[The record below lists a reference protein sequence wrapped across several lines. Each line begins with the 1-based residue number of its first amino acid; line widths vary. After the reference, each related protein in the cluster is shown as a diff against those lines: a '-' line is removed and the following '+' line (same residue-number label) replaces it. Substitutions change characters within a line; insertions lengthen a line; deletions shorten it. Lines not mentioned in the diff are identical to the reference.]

1 MVKSLTKT
9 IRSRF
14 ASLQQSSL
22 SFRYRL
28 IASILG
34 GILLLGAVVATVYIQ
49 NINAHNAADLQ
60 LQQNMTTHLRNFR
73 AALWEAG
80 SALDDELVNPLQ
92 DHTAQINSQLQEA
105 SLQLQALMQSSN
117 LADSD
122 LQPMLQQ
129 LDRQLAKLQTHVAD
143 LLQKRRD
150 PNWVYPML
158 PFINQILLESNQE
171 FYTAV
176 NEALAELDESP
187 PSPAN
192 WRLYRLLDSIK
203 DLWQLKILEFRA
215 VVIRFAALGDLTEIP
230 QEENIGFLHE
240 QIEKKLAKLE
250 KLRQQGKLGFIAEE
264 SLDIMK
270 YRAGK
275 WARDFQAFRELR
287 RSGIWRSDLHY
298 LQTNI
303 RPVQESLNHSLAN
316 LEDQLAAWSVRNTRA
331 VEQAAAQLTMEIWGL
346 ALVALLFMLLVY
358 FLIERSVLSPLAR
371 IARIIASEGRN
382 IEHLSLDQQGSREID
397 ALVGAF
403 NNLRMLI
410 HQRQMALEYQA
421 LHDAL
426 TGLPNRTLLQDRL
439 EQAIHLAHRQQS
451 GMALL
456 LLDLDRFKEINDTLG
471 HPVGDRVLREIGKRL
486 DDCLRETDT
495 VARLG
500 GDEFAIIVPDTGP
513 QEAIAFAMRIT
524 EAIDQMVKID
534 QQVLYVGASIGISLY
549 PQHGTDAATL
559 IRHVDIAMY
568 RAKRNKK
575 DYVVYDDS
583 LDDHNVDNLALLG
596 DLRRVLAGT
605 EQGLQLYYQ
614 PQINLFTREVTA
626 VEALLRWEHPHQGL
640 VSPELIVRMA
650 EQTGLIGE
658 LTSWV
663 LDRALAD
670 CAAWQQNG
678 MMVGVAVN
686 LSAWDLQD
694 MKLPRVIDDLLARHR
709 LSAASLTLE
718 ITENAMMS
726 DPVRAREVMNQ
737 LNERD
742 VELVIDDYGTGF
754 SSLAYLK
761 LLPVQG
767 LKIDKSF
774 VIDMLRDENDSII
787 VHSTIELAHNL
798 GLVVIAEGVEDQ
810 EAALWLRGQKCD
822 FAQGFHIAR
831 PMMLSEFYAW
841 YAERTGARDE

>member
-1 MVKSLTKT
+1 M
-9 IRSRF
+9 
-14 ASLQQSSL
+14 
-22 SFRYRL
+22 
-28 IASILG
+28 
-34 GILLLGAVVATVYIQ
+34 
-49 NINAHNAADLQ
+49 
-60 LQQNMTTHLRNFR
+60 
-73 AALWEAG
+73 
-80 SALDDELVNPLQ
+80 
-92 DHTAQINSQLQEA
+92 QINSQLQEA
-105 SLQLQALMQSSN
+105 SLQLQALMQSSK
-117 LADSD
+117 LADND
-122 LQPMLQQ
+122 LWPMLQQ
-129 LDRQLAKLQTHVAD
+129 LDRQLAELQTQVAD

-176 NEALAELDESP
+176 NEALTELDESP

-240 QIEKKLAKLE
+240 QIEKGLAKLE

-264 SLDIMK
+264 SLDTMK

-303 RPVQESLNHSLAN
+303 RPVQKSLNHSLAN

-382 IEHLSLDQQGSREID
+382 IEHLLLDRQGSREID

-403 NNLRMLI
+403 NNLRRLI

-559 IRHVDIAMY
+559 IRHADIAMY

-605 EQGLQLYYQ
+605 GQGLQLYYQ

-626 VEALLRWEHPHQGL
+626 VEALLRWEHPHQGF

-670 CAAWQQNG
+670 CEAWQQNG

-694 MKLPRVIDDLLARHR
+694 MKLPGVIDDLLARHR

-737 LNERD
+737 INERD

-798 GLVVIAEGVEDQ
+798 GLAVIAEGVEDQ

-822 FAQGFHIAR
+822 FAQGFYIAR
-831 PMMLSEFYAW
+831 PMPLSDFYQW
-841 YAERTGARDE
+841 YADYQHKAAL